1 MSYVDFIFF
10 CRNVVVYL
18 PPLFLT
24 NTYLNFLMSN
34 INFLSI
40 DQLNLQE
47 FDSNSEL
54 IPLLTPEDEAEMN
67 NEELPAS
74 LPILPLR
81 NTVLF
86 PGVVIPIS
94 AGRDKSIK
102 LINDANAG
110 DKIIGVV
117 AQKNEDIEDPSK
129 NDIHTIGT
137 VARIL
142 RVLKMPDGN
151 ITVILQGKKRFEID
165 QVTSESPYIKATVKE
180 VEEKRPGKHD
190 TEFTAIVESIK
201 ELAIEIIKESPNI
214 PTEATFAIKNIES
227 QSFLINFVSSNMNLS
242 VHEKQ
247 NLLVMNTLKERAL
260 ETLRFMNVELQKL
273 ELKNDIQ
280 SKVRFD
286 LDQQQREYFLHQQM
300 KTIQEELGGVS
311 QEQEMDEMRQKAKTK
326 KWDDKTHSHFEKE
339 LSKMQRMNPQAPD
352 FGIQRNYLELFLELP
367 WNEFSKDNFDLKR
380 AQKILDRDHFGL
392 EDVKKRM
399 IEHLA
404 VLKLRNDMKSP
415 ILCLTGPPGV
425 GKTSIGKSVAA
436 ALGREYVRISLGGL
450 RDEAEIRGH
459 RKTYIG
465 AMPGRIIQSLKKA
478 GTSNP
483 VFVLDEIDKLSNS
496 NHGDPSSA
504 LLEVLDPE
512 QNNSFY
518 DNFLEYG
525 YDLSKVMFIATS
537 NNLSAI
543 QPALRDRMEVI
554 KMSGYTIEEK
564 VEIARQHLF
573 PKQLAAH
580 GLTAK
585 DLSIGKKQLEKIVE
599 GYTRES
605 GVRGLEAK
613 IAQVVRHAAK
623 SVAMEE
629 EYNQK
634 VTDED
639 IVQVLGAPRMARD
652 KSESNEVA
660 GVVTGLAWTSVGGDI
675 LFIESLLSP
684 GKGSMTITGNL
695 GTVMKESATIA
706 LEYIKANTALLGLDS
721 DVISKYNIHLHVP
734 EGATPK
740 DGPSAGIAML
750 TSLVSLFTQ
759 KKIKKSI
766 AMTGEITLRGKV
778 LPVGG
783 IKEKILAAKRANIK
797 EIILCAE
804 NKQDID
810 EIKPDYIKGLT
821 FHYVKEMSEVLQ
833 VAITDQKVKNAKKL

>member
-1 MSYVDFIFF
+1 MPNHNIFTF
-10 CRNVVVYL
+10 DN
-18 PPLFLT
+18 
-24 NTYLNFLMSN
+24 
-34 INFLSI
+34 LS
-40 DQLNLQE
+40 LHE
-47 FDSNSEL
+47 YDSDAEL
-54 IPLLTPEDEAEMN
+54 IPLMTPEDEAEMY
-67 NEELPAS
+67 NEELPPS
-74 LPILPLR
+74 LAILPLR

-102 LINDANAG
+102 LINDANAAG
-110 DKIIGVV
+110 KTIGVV
-117 AQKNEDIEDPSK
+117 AQKNEEDEDPTK
-129 NDIHTIGT
+129 NDIHTVGT
-137 VARIL
+137 VAKIL

-151 ITVILQGKKRFEID
+151 ITVILQGKKRFQID
-165 QVTSESPYIKATVKE
+165 AVTAEKPYLMAMVKE
-180 VEEKRPGKHD
+180 VEEKRPSQHD
-190 TEFTAIVESIK
+190 SEFLAIIDSIK
-201 ELAIEIIKESPNI
+201 ELAIQIIKESPNI
-214 PTEATFAIKNIES
+214 PTEATFAIRNIES
-227 QSFLINFVSSNMNLS
+227 QSFLINFVSSNMNLT
-242 VHEKQ
+242 VKEKQ
-247 NLLVMNTLKERAL
+247 DLLAMNALKERAL
-260 ETLRFMNVELQKL
+260 ETLRYMNVELQKL

-311 QEQEMDEMRQKAKTK
+311 HDQEIEEMKLKAKGK
-326 KWDDKTHSHFEKE
+326 KWDDKTRKQFDKE
-339 LSKMQRMNPQAPD
+339 LAKMQRMNPQAPD
-352 FGIQRNYLELFLELP
+352 FGIQRNYLELLLELP
-367 WNEFSKDNFDLKR
+367 WGDYSKDNFDLKR

-392 EDVKKRM
+392 DDVKKR
-399 IEHLA
+399 IVEHLA

-415 ILCLTGPPGV
+415 IICLTGPPGV
-425 GKTSIGKSVAA
+425 GKTSIGKSIAE
-436 ALGREYVRISLGGL
+436 ALGRQYVRISLGGL

-483 VFVLDEIDKLSNS
+483 VFVLDEIDKLSVS
-496 NHGDPSSA
+496 NQGDPSSA

-512 QNNSFY
+512 QNNDFY
-518 DNFLEYG
+518 DNFVEMG

-537 NNLSAI
+537 NNMATI

-573 PKQLAAH
+573 PKQLKEH
-580 GLTAK
+580 GLQPK
-585 DLSIGKKQLEKIVE
+585 DLTASKKILEKIIE

-613 IAQVVRHAAK
+613 IAQVIRGAAK
-623 SVAMEE
+623 SIAMDEPYNVKLTEE
-629 EYNQK
+629 DVVNA
-634 VTDED
+634 
-639 IVQVLGAPRMARD
+639 LGTPKMERD
-652 KSESNEVA
+652 KYENNDVA
-660 GVVTGLAWTSVGGDI
+660 GVVTGLAWTTVGGDI
-675 LFIESLLSP
+675 LFIESLISK
-684 GKGSMTITGNL
+684 GKGTMTLTGNL

-706 LEYIKANTALLGLDS
+706 LEYIKANAELLGIDPEILP
-721 DVISKYNIHLHVP
+721 KYNIHIHIP

-750 TSLVSLFTQ
+750 TSLVSLLTQ
-759 KKIKKSI
+759 RKVKKHL

-797 EIILCAE
+797 EIVLSKE
-804 NKQDID
+804 NQRDID
-810 EIKPDYIKGLT
+810 EINDEYLAGLK
-821 FHYVKEMSEVLQ
+821 FHYVTEMSEVIK
-833 VAITDQKVKNAKKL
+833 VALTADKVKNAKVLN

>member
-1 MSYVDFIFF
+1 M
-10 CRNVVVYL
+10 
-18 PPLFLT
+18 
-24 NTYLNFLMSN
+24 LNKTIIYKRHIDSIYIMSN
-34 INFLSI
+34 HKILTFDKLS
-40 DQLNLQE
+40 LQE
-47 FDSNSEL
+47 FDTEAEL
-54 IPLLTPEDEAEMN
+54 IPLLTPEDEEEMT
-67 NEELPAS
+67 NEELPFS

-86 PGVVIPIS
+86 PGVVIPIT

-102 LINDANAG
+102 LINEAYSG
-110 DKIIGVV
+110 SKIIGVV
-117 AQKNEDIEDPSK
+117 AQKNEEDEDPTI
-129 NDIHTIGT
+129 NEINQIGT

-151 ITVILQGKKRFEID
+151 ITVILQGKKRFEIEA
-165 QVTSESPYIKATVKE
+165 VISELPYLTATVKE
-180 VEEKRPGKHD
+180 VPEKRPGKQD
-190 TEFTAIVESIK
+190 TEFNTIVDSIK
-201 ELAIEIIKESPNI
+201 ELAIEIIRESPNI

-242 VHEKQ
+242 VEEKQ
-247 NLLVMNTLKERAL
+247 NLLMMNILKERAL
-260 ETLRFMNVELQKL
+260 ETLRYMNVELQKL

-311 QEQEMDEMRQKAKTK
+311 NEQEFEEMRQRAKTK
-326 KWDDKTHSHFEKE
+326 KWDDKTNKHFEKE
-339 LSKMQRMNPQAPD
+339 FSKMQRMNPQAPD
-352 FGIQRNYLELFLELP
+352 FGIQRNYLDLFLDLP
-367 WNEFSKDNFDLKR
+367 WEKFSKDNFDLKH
-380 AQKILDRDHFGL
+380 AQKVLDRDHFGL

-415 ILCLTGPPGV
+415 IICLTGPPGV
-425 GKTSIGKSVAA
+425 GKTSIGKSVAE

-465 AMPGRIIQSLKKA
+465 AMPGRIIQSIKKA

-483 VFVLDEIDKLSNS
+483 VFILDEIDKLSVS
-496 NHGDPSSA
+496 NQGDPSSA

-512 QNNSFY
+512 QNNAFY
-518 DNFLEYG
+518 DNFLEMG

-537 NNLSAI
+537 NSMSTI
-543 QPALRDRMEVI
+543 QPALKDRMEVI
-554 KMSGYTIEEK
+554 KMSGYTTEEK
-564 VEIARQHLF
+564 VEIAKQHLF
-573 PKQLAAH
+573 PKQLKEH
-580 GLTAK
+580 GLTSK
-585 DLSIGKKQLEKIVE
+585 QLSIGKKELEKIVE

-605 GVRGLEAK
+605 GVRSLEQK
-613 IAQVVRHAAK
+613 IAQVIRNAAK

-629 EYNQK
+629 EYNKK
-634 VTDED
+634 VTVED
-639 IVQVLGAPRMARD
+639 IVTVLGSPKLERD
-652 KSESNEVA
+652 KAEGNDVA

-675 LFIESLLSP
+675 LFIESLISK
-684 GKGSMTITGNL
+684 GKGVLTLTGNL

-706 LEYIKANTALLGLDS
+706 LEYIKANAELFGLNQDVLG
-721 DVISKYNIHLHVP
+721 KYNIHLHVP

-750 TSLVSLFTQ
+750 TSLVSLLTQ
-759 KKIKKSI
+759 RKLKKGL

-797 EIILCAE
+797 EIILCQE
-804 NKQDID
+804 NKSDIE
-810 EIKPDYIKGLT
+810 EIKSNYLEGLT
-821 FHYVKEMSEVLQ
+821 FHYVKEMSEVIEIAL
-833 VAITDQKVKNAKKL
+833 TNQKVKNAKVID